1 MEVMKGLQSCL
12 HVIDS
17 INEWTGRA
25 VALLC
30 VVMMFL
36 ITCDVILRYIFNS
49 PLDWQMEVS
58 QFLMLVMVCLGA
70 GYTELY
76 KEHVNVTLF
85 YEKWSL
91 RTRAVVDLI
100 THPLAIVM
108 IVLLILDGGQ
118 IFWQNYIH
126 EFKTSSVWGP
136 VQWPAKLMVPLAGFL
151 LGIQI
156 VAKLARAAVAVLRG
170 EELRSR
176 YVTKC

>member
-1 MEVMKGLQSCL
+1 MKGLQFCL

-25 VALLC
+25 VALVC

-36 ITCDVILRYIFNS
+36 ITYDVVLRYVFNS

-58 QFLMLVMVCLGA
+58 QFLMLIMVCLGA

-85 YEKWSL
+85 YEKWSP
-91 RTRAVVDLI
+91 RTRAIVDLI
-100 THPLAIVM
+100 THPLAIIM
-108 IVLLILDGGQ
+108 IVVLIWDGGQ

-126 EFKTSSVWGP
+126 EFRTSSVWSP
-136 VQWPAKLMVPLAGFL
+136 VQWPAKLMVPLAGVL

-156 VAKLARAAVAVLRG
+156 LAKLARTAILVLSG
-170 EELRSR
+170 VVLKSQ
-176 YVTKC
+176 YVTKG

>member
-1 MEVMKGLQSCL
+1 
-12 HVIDS
+12 
-17 INEWTGRA
+17 
-25 VALLC
+25 
-30 VVMMFL
+30 
-36 ITCDVILRYIFNS
+36 
-49 PLDWQMEVS
+49 
-58 QFLMLVMVCLGA
+58 
-70 GYTELY
+70 
-76 KEHVNVTLF
+76 
-85 YEKWSL
+85 
-91 RTRAVVDLI
+91 VDLI